1 MLSEPTMVGRFE
13 EHTLPNGEVLY
24 KEHRGDNHYYHAEI
38 KPSKSA
44 KGGYS
49 FVKGS
54 TLTGVTTAA
63 KHLDGDATGLM
74 HWAAE
79 HDQKGVA
86 RIASADLD
94 AGFSLDWLRSQ
105 ETIKERL
112 VAEAAT
118 WEHERDRRS
127 DQGTNVHH
135 ETVWKLATGQD
146 ASLSDLADDE
156 RGFGQ
161 AVFRSFQTLGLR
173 GKVRHAE
180 QVTADL
186 SNGIA
191 GTFDVWAAE
200 VEVAR
205 LACPNVRGS
214 LPEAIRGLDTFRLL
228 ADYKTRDRSGKVRKS
243 DHAQVRGYEYCNS
256 TCGIEES
263 DAQAVILALPDGEWE
278 LYWCDA
284 ERGDWL
290 ASMNACR
297 AGKQVDSRMRATA
310 KVEKEAAEAVL
321 A

>member
-1 MLSEPTMVGRFE
+1 MLSEPRQVGRFE

-44 KGGYS
+44 GGGYS
-49 FVKGS
+49 FVRDS
-54 TLTGVTTAA
+54 TLIGVSTAS

-118 WEHERDRRS
+118 WEHERDRRA
-127 DQGTNVHH
+127 DQGTTVHH

-146 ASLSDLADDE
+146 ASLKDLSDSE
-156 RGFGQ
+156 RKFGQ
-161 AVFRSFQTLGLR
+161 AVFRSFAALDLR
-173 GKVRHAE
+173 GKVRWAE

-191 GTFDVWAAE
+191 GTFDLWAAE
-200 VEVAR
+200 VEVER
-205 LACPNVRGS
+205 LDCPNVRGPI
-214 LPEAIRGLDTFRLL
+214 PEAIRDLDTFRLL
-228 ADYKTRDRSGKVRKS
+228 ADYKTRDKAGKVRKS
-243 DHAQVRGYEYCNS
+243 DHVQLQGYEYCNGAS
-256 TCGIEES
+256 GIEES

-278 LYWCDA
+278 LYWSDSTPG
-284 ERGDWL
+284 EWL

-297 AGKQVDSRMRATA
+297 AGRQVDSRMRKTA
-310 KVEKEAAEAVL
+310 KAAKKAAEAVP

>member
-1 MLSEPTMVGRFE
+1 MLSEPRMVGRFE

-24 KEHRGDNHYYHAEI
+24 KEQRGDNHYYHAEL
-38 KPSKSA
+38 KASSSA

-49 FVKGS
+49 FVKTS

-63 KHLDGDATGLM
+63 KHLDGDPGGLM

-79 HDQKGVA
+79 RDQDGVA
-86 RIASADLD
+86 RIVTADMD
-94 AGFSLDWLRSQ
+94 AGRSLDWLRSQ
-105 ETIKERL
+105 DLIKARL
-112 VAEAAT
+112 HEEEAT
-118 WEHERDRRS
+118 WEHERDRRAE
-127 DQGTNVHH
+127 QGTNVHH
-135 ETVWKLATGQD
+135 ETVWKLATGQG
-146 ASLSDLADDE
+146 ANLKSLTDEE

-161 AVFRSFQTLGLR
+161 AVFRSFSALGLL

-191 GTFDVWAAE
+191 GTFDVWAGE
-200 VEVAR
+200 VQVGR
-205 LACPNVRGS
+205 LDCPNVRGPI
-214 LPEAIRGLDTFRLL
+214 PEAIRSRDTFRLL

-243 DHAQVRGYEYCNS
+243 DHAQIRGYEYCNR
-256 TCGIEES
+256 TCGIESS

-310 KVEKEAAEAVL
+310 KAAKEAAEAVP